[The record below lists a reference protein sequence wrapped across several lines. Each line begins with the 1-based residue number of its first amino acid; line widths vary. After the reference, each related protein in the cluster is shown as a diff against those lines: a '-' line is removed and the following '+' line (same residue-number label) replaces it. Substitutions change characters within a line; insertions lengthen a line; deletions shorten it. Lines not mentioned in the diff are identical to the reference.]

1 MQLASLM
8 NKHALEMKRIQA
20 KEVNDENE
28 KYSFRIWLLRLGMN
42 SDEYKT
48 TRKVLMQNLSGHT
61 AFRTKA
67 EEEKWKAR
75 QQAKRDEL
83 RAAKAAA
90 QAETANEN
98 AEPAAAEA

>member
-8 NKHALEMKRIQA
+8 NKHAIEMKRIQA

-28 KYSFRIWLLRLGMN
+28 KYAFRIWLLRLGMH
-42 SDEYKT
+42 SDEYKA

-67 EEEKWKAR
+67 EEEKWKER

-83 RAAKAAA
+83 RTAKAAA
-90 QAETANEN
+90 QAETADEN
-98 AEPAAAEA
+98 AEETAVEA